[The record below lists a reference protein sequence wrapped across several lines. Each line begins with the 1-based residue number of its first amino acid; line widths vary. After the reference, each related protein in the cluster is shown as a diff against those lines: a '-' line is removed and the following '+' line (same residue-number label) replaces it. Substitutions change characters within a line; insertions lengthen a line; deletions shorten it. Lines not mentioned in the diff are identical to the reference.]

1 MQPLVFTPWPLPHPI
16 TSHLA
21 GCTPLSY
28 LSDLWPPLESKTSL
42 CPLAIMNIS
51 INKLKV
57 QARLTFF
64 WSLFGPWGVRSWRR
78 WDAGLLDLWQDPTW
92 APCIKNSTVLT
103 TRPQGKS
110 QVDCFEGNNST
121 KLWERS
127 TPHNLYDT
135 KDPLL
140 SAWILGPQ
148 NQRYSPL
155 NSCWWSWHSFLGRSK
170 W

>member
-1 MQPLVFTPWPLPHPI
+1 MQPLVFTSWPLPHPI

-21 GCTPLSY
+21 VCTPLSY

-42 CPLAIMNIS
+42 CPPAIMNIS

-57 QARLTFF
+57 QERLTFF
-64 WSLFGPWGVRSWRR
+64 SFLVPGGGGVGDGGMQALISLTGSNLG
-78 WDAGLLDLWQDPTW
+78 
-92 APCIKNSTVLT
+92 PCIENSEVLT

-140 SAWILGPQ
+140 SA
-148 NQRYSPL
+148 
-155 NSCWWSWHSFLGRSK
+155 
-170 W
+170 